1 MGIKKDTITWRMVYT
16 DFKSHFPNLRKKA
29 IWYGPHSYATIV
41 ISIRD
46 DTGVRDITYNYDTK
60 EVKFI

>member
-1 MGIKKDTITWRMVYT
+1 M

-29 IWYGPHSYATIV
+29 IWYGPHSYAAIV
-41 ISIRD
+41 ISIMD

-60 EVKFI
+60 EVRFI